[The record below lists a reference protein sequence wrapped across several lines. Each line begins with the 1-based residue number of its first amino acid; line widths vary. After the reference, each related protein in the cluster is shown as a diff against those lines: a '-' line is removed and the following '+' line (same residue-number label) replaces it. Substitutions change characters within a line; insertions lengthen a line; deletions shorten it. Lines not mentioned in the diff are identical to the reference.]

1 MVEVFKTNV
10 KCPLIAQQIIAD
22 VLATFI
28 TVEVSFDLE
37 DEDCILRLAFEET
50 FDNLTEKVHEIV
62 NNNGCEVEVLTNE
75 CSSGS
80 LHYFSPLV
88 NDSIGINA
96 FLSIF

>member
-1 MVEVFKTNV
+1 MIEVFKTNV

-50 FDNLTEKVHEIV
+50 FDNLTEKVYEIF
-62 NNNGCEVEVLTNE
+62 NNNSCEVEILISD
-75 CSSGS
+75 CSCGS
-80 LHYFSPLV
+80 LHYLSPLV
-88 NDSIGINA
+88 NNSKGINA

>member
-37 DEDCILRLAFEET
+37 DEDCILRLVLENT
-50 FDNLTEKVHEIV
+50 FDNLEAKIYEIV
-62 NNNGCEVEVLTNE
+62 NDSGCEVEVLTNR
-75 CSSGS
+75 CPYSSVA
-80 LHYFSPLV
+80 YFSTFV
-88 NDSIGINA
+88 NEGKGLNA
-96 FLSIF
+96 ILSIF